1 MPVASKLS
9 PPLARSYF
17 MPRYWPTWL
26 GLALLRL
33 VILLPRSAQVR
44 LGHSLGNLIFSRNA
58 KRRAIAA
65 TNLALC
71 FPQLSAKELGG
82 LLKSHFYAMG
92 LATLDYGTLWWA
104 SPQKLAQM
112 VKIKGLEYCHSAKLQ
127 GKNLILLTGH
137 YVGIDICGI
146 TLSRH
151 LTMLAF
157 MKSFKNPLI
166 NGLMVKQRKRH
177 GGSVFYRDQGLRPV
191 IKAIK
196 NGGALLYLPDQDF
209 GPEQSVFVPFFAT
222 QSASITT
229 LGRMAS
235 LCNAVV
241 IPCAVR
247 YDAET
252 QGYEVVLRAPL
263 ADFPTGD
270 DYQDTL
276 SMTQAL
282 EQDIAQAPEQYMWT
296 LKLFRSRPDG
306 QPSPY
311 ES

>member
-1 MPVASKLS
+1 
-9 PPLARSYF
+9 

-26 GLALLRL
+26 GLAFLR
-33 VILLPRSAQVR
+33 VVVLLPRLWQVR
-44 LGHSLGNLIFSRNA
+44 LGYCLGSLIYRRNL
-58 KRRAIAA
+58 KRRTIAA
-65 TNLALC
+65 TNLRLC
-71 FPQLSAKELGG
+71 FPQLSAEELGG
-82 LLKSHFYAMG
+82 LLKSHFQTVG

-112 VKIKGLEYCHSAKLQ
+112 VQVKGLEHCRSAKLQ
-127 GKNLILLTGH
+127 GKNVILLTGH
-137 YVGIDICGI
+137 YAAIDICGI

-151 LTMLAF
+151 LYMLAF

-166 NGLMVKQRKRH
+166 NWFMVKQRERH
-177 GGSVFYRDQGLRPV
+177 GGSVFYRHQGLRPV
-191 IKAIK
+191 IKAIQ

-235 LCNAVV
+235 LCDAVV

-247 YDAET
+247 YDAQT

-270 DYQDTL
+270 AYQDAL
-276 SMTQAL
+276 RMTQAL
-282 EQDIAQAPEQYMWT
+282 EQDIAEAPEHYLWT
-296 LKLFRSRPDG
+296 LKLFRSRPNG

-311 ES
+311 E